1 MSNAAKACDPSG
13 KGIGLLEKEL
23 AARKEHLARA
33 KLDLRH
39 RFAVF
44 AEEQACVAALEKALA
59 EAHHLY

>member
-1 MSNAAKACDPSG
+1 MSNAAKACDQSG

-23 AARKEHLARA
+23 AARKERLARA

-44 AEEQACVAALEKALA
+44 AEEQACIASLEKALA

>member
-23 AARKEHLARA
+23 AERKNRLARA

-39 RFAVF
+39 RFAVY
-44 AEEQACVAALEKALA
+44 AEEQACVASLEKALA
-59 EAHHLY
+59 EAHRLY